1 MDILNNITASDAFG
15 DLGKHIS
22 DHLDYGI
29 YTIHIP
35 ANMMRGSTFHEK
47 CAGVV
52 RYLFPVLEEMKLAY
66 SNVSVTLCQYPIESK
81 MTYGLLVRSMENVPL
96 FALLV
101 DSGVVFDRSADFNV
115 VPLAYRHKEKE
126 HEHASLYRKLAEAIE
141 TKLIYRRHATLAIPD
156 ESGDQCLFYPL
167 DSTPTGSLVVV
178 LPGTVSFEH
187 DIFQSFGLNKSI
199 LG

>member
-1 MDILNNITASDAFG
+1 MDILNNITAPEILG

-22 DHLDYGI
+22 DHLHYGI
-29 YTIHIP
+29 YTIHLP
-35 ANMMRGSTFHEK
+35 VNMMRGSTFHEK

-66 SNVSVTLCQYPIESK
+66 SNVSVTFCQYPIESK
-81 MTYGLLVRSMENVPL
+81 MAYGLLVRSMENVPL

-101 DSGVVFDRSADFNV
+101 GGGGVFDRSADFNV

-141 TKLIYRRHATLAIPD
+141 TKMIYRRHATVAISD

-167 DSTPTGSLVVV
+167 GSTPTGSLVVV
-178 LPGTVSFEH
+178 LPETVSFEH
-187 DIFQSFGLNKSI
+187 DIAQSFGLGRSI
-199 LG
+199 FG